1 MASNPTPRNVT
12 QKYRLDSKPYADKV
26 RRAREQVDRALSGY
40 NESIMSLAQLRATL
54 DHELPGVSLTE
65 LILRERDS
73 EW

>member
-12 QKYRLDSKPYADKV
+12 RKYILDSKPYTDKV
-26 RRAREQVDRALSGY
+26 RRAREQVDRAVSAY